1 MIVVFLQF
9 SAHSECCF
17 AVWLKT
23 LSALR
28 RRLSVMAVKCQASS
42 LLGRLETLGPGG
54 TAALRRRQQAAELE
68 RTWQRESRAQ
78 MQAARDGFRGL
89 RSGFAKLD

>member
-1 MIVVFLQF
+1 M
-9 SAHSECCF
+9 
-17 AVWLKT
+17 
-23 LSALR
+23 
-28 RRLSVMAVKCQASS
+28 
-42 LLGRLETLGPGG
+42 LGRLETLGPGG
-54 TAALRRRQQAAELE
+54 AAALRRRQQAAELE

>member
-1 MIVVFLQF
+1 MTVSGELKKKL
-9 SAHSECCF
+9 EC
-17 AVWLKT
+17 
-23 LSALR
+23 
-28 RRLSVMAVKCQASS
+28 
-42 LLGRLETLGPGG
+42 LEQDVPIICPPVNV
-54 TAALRRRQQAAELE
+54 QAAELE

>member
-1 MIVVFLQF
+1 MKMRAVVEF
-9 SAHSECCF
+9 
-17 AVWLKT
+17 WLKSLIGNFT
-23 LSALR
+23 LGGLHSA
-28 RRLSVMAVKCQASS
+28 
-42 LLGRLETLGPGG
+42 LGPGG
-54 TAALRRRQQAAELE
+54 AAALRRRQQAAELE